1 MERGVSN
8 VYVFLTFLFLF
19 FFFFFFIQ
27 LKFDATSMLPLLECS
42 WSKRLIEDSED
53 PKTTLLEYL
62 PEGKCYWFYF
72 RGIVTCKGLLTRNF
86 SFLSADTSLTEE
98 QWLEKR
104 KEPFEI
110 PGTLVESFKD
120 KEDNEYNVYR
130 VSIRHSALFLFF
142 FCFFFFC

>member
-1 MERGVSN
+1 
-8 VYVFLTFLFLF
+8 
-19 FFFFFFIQ
+19 
-27 LKFDATSMLPLLECS
+27 MLPLLECS

-142 FCFFFFC
+142 FCFFFFLLTRFIDNICRCKE